1 MAIKQ
6 ARQPGALGW
15 RIGALLRR
23 VEFWLTLGGLLI
35 VSGVLWL
42 IGEQL
47 VALLERAASARTL
60 ITAFGP
66 LAPVAYIVLFALQI
80 LIAPLPGQFMGVMS
94 GYLFGAFWG
103 SAYSIIGLTI
113 GAGIAMT
120 VARLYGK
127 PLLDRFFDP
136 VLVRQWERKLRMRSP
151 VTWALLFLFPVPDL
165 VFYVAGLSRV
175 PLRHLLLAVISGRS
189 LGLILANTVGTLSA
203 SLPPEWVVIKWG
215 FLLVAGYFLYR
226 YQRLARLSLLL
237 AWRST
242 RRMTRRWQQWLRGAT
257 KA

>member
-6 ARQPGALGW
+6 VRQPGALGW

-23 VEFWLTLGGLLI
+23 VDFWLTMGGLLLI
-35 VSGVLWL
+35 TGLFWL

-47 VALLERAASARTL
+47 VGLLERAAGARTL
-60 ITAFGP
+60 LASLGP
-66 LAPVAYIVLFALQI
+66 LAPLAYIALFALQI

-103 SAYSIIGLTI
+103 SIYSIIGLTV

-120 VARLYGK
+120 VARPYGR
-127 PLLDRFFDP
+127 PLLERFFEP
-136 VLVRQWERKLRMRSP
+136 ALVRQWERKLRMRSP

-189 LGLILANTVGTLSA
+189 LGLIFANAVGTLSA
-203 SLPPEWVVIKWG
+203 SLPPEWVVVKWG
-215 FLLVAGYFLYR
+215 FLLLAGFLLYR
-226 YQRLARLSLLL
+226 HQRSIRLGLLL
-237 AWRST
+237 AVRTIS
-242 RRMTRRWQQWLRGAT
+242 RRTRRWRQWLRGAE